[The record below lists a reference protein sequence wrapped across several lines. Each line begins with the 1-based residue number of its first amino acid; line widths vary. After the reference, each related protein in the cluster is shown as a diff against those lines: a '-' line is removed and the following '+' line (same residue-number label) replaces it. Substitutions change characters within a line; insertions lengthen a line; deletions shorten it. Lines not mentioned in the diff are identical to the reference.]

1 MASPRAFESL
11 RLNST
16 AALVEMSRIPA
27 MRAEMAEPTAVQVRL
42 TGPVPAERDTVP
54 TGAHDRNGV
63 TSLSFVAT
71 PHSIKPT

>member
-27 MRAEMAEPTAVQVRL
+27 MRAEMAEPAAVQVSHLWR
-42 TGPVPAERDTVP
+42 
-54 TGAHDRNGV
+54 
-63 TSLSFVAT
+63 
-71 PHSIKPT
+71 